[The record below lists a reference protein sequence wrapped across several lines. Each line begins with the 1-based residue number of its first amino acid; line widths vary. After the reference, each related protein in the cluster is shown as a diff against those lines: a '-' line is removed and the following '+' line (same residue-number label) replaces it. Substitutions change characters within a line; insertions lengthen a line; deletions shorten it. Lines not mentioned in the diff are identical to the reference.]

1 LLSSAQGSYRTR
13 AEHACVYAQT
23 RRYQSAY
30 KEATMAA
37 QESTKKLHVYHI
49 LYRLNLSFSN
59 IVGHCRAL
67 QEAGSVTAKSSKLFQ
82 GYVQELQAEINQE
95 LLETMH
101 AMELDDWGTFGKIRQ
116 AEEKRLR
123 DPDDVFIHAQERKE
137 EIARERRKAKRKK

>member
-1 LLSSAQGSYRTR
+1 
-13 AEHACVYAQT
+13 
-23 RRYQSAY
+23 
-30 KEATMAA
+30 MAA
-37 QESTKKLHVYHI
+37 QEINKKLHVYHI

-67 QEAGSVTAKSSKLFQ
+67 QETGSVTAKSSKLFQ

-101 AMELDDWGTFGKIRQ
+101 ATELEDWGTFGKVRQ

-123 DPDDVFIHAQERKE
+123 DPDDVFIHAQERKQ
-137 EIARERRKAKRKK
+137 EIARERRKTKRKK